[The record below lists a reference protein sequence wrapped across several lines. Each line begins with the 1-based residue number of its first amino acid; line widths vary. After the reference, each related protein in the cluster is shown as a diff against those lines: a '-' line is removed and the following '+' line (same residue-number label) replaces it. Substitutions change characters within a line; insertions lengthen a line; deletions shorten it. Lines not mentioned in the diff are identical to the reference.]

1 MKATSF
7 ETAVDDY
14 NADNIGF
21 MDKEMLD
28 TVSVK
33 DDFAESE
40 SDYDNKPVKSK
51 AKENNYKFNQELR
64 LVNAYFKEVGSET
77 LLKAEDEI
85 HIAAKIKEC
94 ELQAKMV
101 IKVIQEI
108 SGRKFKGSIEE
119 IAEYYKS
126 FLSNPS
132 FKMQVGNEQYESFQK
147 HVAVLEV
154 YVKKANQLRNFFV
167 RANLRLVASMAKKYV
182 GRGIP
187 FLDLIQEGNLGLIK
201 AVERFDH
208 TRGYRFSTYAC
219 WWINQAMNRG
229 VFNQTRTVKIPAYVL
244 EKAGKVWSERAKF
257 VEETGIEPHPI
268 EIASKVDMSVENV
281 RQVLESNNGNNMVRL
296 DSPIWN
302 GERATYMDYMED
314 SESLPVDSLI
324 AEVSI
329 PSSIEH
335 ALGNLE
341 ERERDVVKMRFGI
354 GYNQS
359 FTLDEIGKNFGLTR
373 ERIRQIEKKALQK
386 IRDSASA
393 PALTSL
399 IETN

>member
-33 DDFAESE
+33 YDFAESE

-219 WWINQAMNRG
+219 WWINQAMNRD

-393 PALTSL
+393 PALKSL
-399 IETN
+399 IEKN